1 MFNVDARP
9 LAAGTLKLRRIQIHA
24 AVTALVA
31 AGIKLSAIK
40 SLADL
45 VSPDAF
51 KLILRQRYNA
61 ANGRENAF
69 NRSLAET
76 LAQIAREWVRV
87 DAGVYA
93 ELKRLVGKMPMP
105 QPGLTDKNKGFLR
118 QFDDPVVL
126 QRLHDLPHRLW
137 AEVRRQPPDFRTLAK
152 AQAALALSIL
162 CYIPLRLQN
171 LVPLTFDV
179 HLFVRAEANA
189 ISSLELAAPE
199 VKNKT
204 DMAFDIPRR
213 TAKMLIE
220 YRDRIA
226 PKIIGRRP
234 DRLFV
239 NADGSPKSQST
250 VAWLIKTYAR
260 RRAGIV
266 LTSHQFRHLSAKVLL
281 DAQPGSFETVRQL
294 LGHFSESGRASYF
307 TRETHRALCSSY
319 GVFLRFLSDKHPERL
334 ARSPS
339 TRIDRDIAMD
349 YVDWRRPTCG
359 TATIATGLDRLRL
372 AISYMCPG
380 VDVSWLLPIAKRL
393 AAQAAPKPARLH
405 LVTSDQLYALEI
417 KLMDDAEPSGSD
429 DKGDAF
435 LYRDGLII
443 ALLAVAPLRR
453 GTLAAL
459 RAGEHLLKSSDLW
472 VLEIPAQDMKTRQSL
487 DFLLSRPLSA
497 RIDRYLAEFRDAIP
511 GATKHNGL
519 WPSNKGR
526 PMDGGAIYA
535 RVRQRTRGAFGFP
548 VNLHRFRH
556 AAATLWSIRDPGNVR
571 GAKDLLGHSSFRTT
585 ENYYVMAQ
593 SRLAGRALALAIG
606 GATDTRC
613 SCQRFKRL
621 RARAS

>member
-1 MFNVDARP
+1 MPRAC
-9 LAAGTLKLRRIQIHA
+9 GLRFQTWPPA
-24 AVTALVA
+24 DQALWQAVFRA
-31 AGIKLSAIK
+31 S
-40 SLADL
+40 
-45 VSPDAF
+45 
-51 KLILRQRYNA
+51 
-61 ANGRENAF
+61 
-69 NRSLAET
+69 
-76 LAQIAREWVRV
+76 
-87 DAGVYA
+87 
-93 ELKRLVGKMPMP
+93 
-105 QPGLTDKNKGFLR
+105 
-118 QFDDPVVL
+118 DDP
-126 QRLHDLPHRLW
+126 
-137 AEVRRQPPDFRTLAK
+137 
-152 AQAALALSIL
+152 
-162 CYIPLRLQN
+162 
-171 LVPLTFDV
+171 
-179 HLFVRAEANA
+179 
-189 ISSLELAAPE
+189 
-199 VKNKT
+199 
-204 DMAFDIPRR
+204 
-213 TAKMLIE
+213 
-220 YRDRIA
+220 
-226 PKIIGRRP
+226 
-234 DRLFV
+234 
-239 NADGSPKSQST
+239 
-250 VAWLIKTYAR
+250 
-260 RRAGIV
+260 
-266 LTSHQFRHLSAKVLL
+266 
-281 DAQPGSFETVRQL
+281 
-294 LGHFSESGRASYF
+294 FSESGRASYF

-511 GATKHNGL
+511 GATRHSGL

-535 RVRQRTRGAFGFP
+535 RVRQRTKERSDFRSICIAFAMPLRLSG
-548 VNLHRFRH
+548 RS
-556 AAATLWSIRDPGNVR
+556 AIQ
-571 GAKDLLGHSSFRTT
+571 RTC
-585 ENYYVMAQ
+585 EEQ
-593 SRLAGRALALAIG
+593 EIFLAIPHLEQQKSTTSWRSPVSRG
-606 GATDTRC
+606 GR
-613 SCQRFKRL
+613 SL
-621 RARAS
+621 